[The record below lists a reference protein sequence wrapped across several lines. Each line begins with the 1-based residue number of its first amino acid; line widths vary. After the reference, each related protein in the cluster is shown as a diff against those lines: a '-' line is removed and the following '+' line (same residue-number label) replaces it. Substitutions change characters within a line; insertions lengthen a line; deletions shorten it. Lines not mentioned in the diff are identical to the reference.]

1 MCRLVRPLL
10 CSNALVSPHPKE
22 RLRVGSASVQNG
34 GRAEFGCSAPQEDQ
48 RASGWSHKQLCH
60 LCLHSFC
67 CYSLLWWLNQTR
79 IEELEEALDAER
91 AWRSKAE
98 RQRNDIAK
106 ELEELGEKLEE
117 AGGASAAQIALNRSA
132 DAAVVCPMP

>member
-1 MCRLVRPLL
+1 MCL
-10 CSNALVSPHPKE
+10 
-22 RLRVGSASVQNG
+22 
-34 GRAEFGCSAPQEDQ
+34 F
-48 RASGWSHKQLCH
+48 
-60 LCLHSFC
+60 
-67 CYSLLWWLNQTR
+67 NQTR

-117 AGGASAAQIALNRSA
+117 AGGASAAQIALNRSSSA
-132 DAAVVCPMP
+132 QILHWLITLHNQWNKLLNT